1 MFICKYCHKEYKRK
15 QALSQHEKYCKENQN
30 HIEATG
36 FKKYNKECEDLYC
49 QYCHKHCKS
58 ENSLHSHEI
67 RCKENPNRIH
77 IAYNLEKY
85 NNSGNVW
92 NKGLTKET
100 DERVKNAAQAY
111 SDKVKDGKIIPHMRG
126 KHLSDE
132 QKQILSI
139 KRKEYL
145 QNNPEAITGFKIRQN
160 RKPSYAE
167 QFIINIIEKEI
178 INKNYIRE
186 YKFHRYRLDFA
197 WPEEKLCIEID
208 GEQHEWKD
216 RKERDLKKDNLLKNE
231 GWKELRIK
239 WKEMYHNTQEYVQH
253 IKDFIDKP
261 V

>member
-1 MFICKYCHKEYKRK
+1 
-15 QALSQHEKYCKENQN
+15 
-30 HIEATG
+30 
-36 FKKYNKECEDLYC
+36 
-49 QYCHKHCKS
+49 
-58 ENSLHSHEI
+58 
-67 RCKENPNRIH
+67 
-77 IAYNLEKY
+77 
-85 NNSGNVW
+85 
-92 NKGLTKET
+92 
-100 DERVKNAAQAY
+100 
-111 SDKVKDGKIIPHMRG
+111 MRG

-186 YKFHRYRLDFA
+186 YK
-197 WPEEKLCIEID
+197 LCIEID

-216 RKERDLKKDNLLKNE
+216 RKERDLKKDNMLKDE

-239 WKEMYHNTQEYVQH
+239 WKEMYHNTQEYIQH
-253 IKDFIDKP
+253 IKDFINKP